1 MGIAAAVSTRPK
13 GVVKELR
20 GRMGRPRSLGLAR
33 PVRRELSQ
41 AGHGRRE
48 ELHQGACG
56 RALSM
61 LGAKTA
67 DMRGETAR
75 LHPDGHRQ
83 ACLVAAR

>member
-1 MGIAAAVSTRPK
+1 VGIAAAVSTRPK

-67 DMRGETAR
+67 VRGETAR
-75 LHPDGHRQ
+75 LHPGAQRQ
-83 ACLVAAR
+83 ACLVEAR